1 MPKKYKKGAAIRQRR
16 GAKRLTDDALLER
29 ARKKRKRP
37 NAKVPGKRRGPR
49 KHEAAPEL
57 ARSPRVTAQGKPFT
71 RRQRSAAE
79 QGHEPADAPQ
89 GDVPVV
95 AIVGRPNVGK
105 SSLFNRLAGSRI
117 AIEDDRPGT
126 TRDRVSALV
135 QMKSAD
141 NVERVVQLFDTAGIG
156 IVDEIE
162 VLPHVEEQI
171 DNAMAAADV
180 VLFVLDARDGVI
192 ALDRQVADRLRRG
205 GCKVLLVAN
214 KLDDP
219 SLDDMANALY
229 ELGLG
234 DPVRVSARSARNIK
248 ALRHAICEL
257 LPPKNESE
265 TMEAPEL
272 LLAVVGRRNVGKSS
286 FVNVLADDERVIASE
301 LAGTTR
307 DSVDVRF
314 TYDGKSFVA
323 IDTAGVRK
331 KQSLQ
336 HSVEFFS
343 QSRAFRAVRRASV
356 VVLMLDALE
365 SVSQMDRKLVEVAL
379 HTHKPIIIA
388 VNKWDLTNDVDTDD
402 YVKYLRRTLGQ
413 IDFAPVV
420 FMSVKERENVFD
432 VVELA
437 RDLHRQSG
445 ERVGTGELNRVINAA
460 FERHHPQPRQNR
472 LGRIFYSTQVSV
484 FPPQIVVFVNEPEL
498 FPENWRTY
506 LRHRL
511 HDTTVFSDVPIKLK
525 FKARERVDLENK

>member
-1 MPKKYKKGAAIRQRR
+1 MPKKFKKGAALRQRR
-16 GAKRLTDDALLER
+16 RRNPNADWRRLET

-37 NAKVPGKRRGPR
+37 NAKVQGRR
-49 KHEAAPEL
+49 KAPKVKERP
-57 ARSPRVTAQGKPFT
+57 APAPSPRVTAQGKPFT

-79 QGHEPADAPQ
+79 LGQENAGQ
-89 GDVPVV
+89 RKGRVPVV

-135 QMKSAD
+135 QLRSATGE
-141 NVERVVQLFDTAGIG
+141 ERVVELFDTAGIG
-156 IVDEIE
+156 IVDEAE

-171 DNAMAAADV
+171 DNAMATADV

-192 ALDRQVADRLRRG
+192 ALDLKVADRLRRANR
-205 GCKVLLVAN
+205 KVVVVAN

-219 SLDDMANALY
+219 SLDDAANALY

-234 DPVRVSARSARNIK
+234 DPQRVSARSARNLK
-248 ALRHAICEL
+248 PLRHAICEL
-257 LPPKNESE
+257 LPPRSEAESLD
-265 TMEAPEL
+265 APEL

-314 TYDGKSFVA
+314 TFEGQTFVA

-331 KQSLQ
+331 KHSLQ

-365 SVSQMDRKLVEVAL
+365 PVSQMDRKLIDVAL
-379 HTHKPIIIA
+379 AGYKPTIIA
-388 VNKWDLTNDVDTDD
+388 VNKWDLTHGVDPDE
-402 YVKYLRRTLGQ
+402 YSKYLRRMLGQ
-413 IDFAPVV
+413 IDFAPIV
-420 FMSVKERENVFD
+420 FMSAKLKENVFS

-437 RDLHRQSG
+437 RELHRQSG
-445 ERVGTGELNRVINAA
+445 ERVGTGELNRVITAA
-460 FERHHPQPRQNR
+460 FERHHPQPRQSR

-484 FPPQIVVFVNEPEL
+484 FPPQIVVFVNDPEL
-498 FPENWRTY
+498 FPDNWRTY

-511 HDTTVFSDVPIKLK
+511 HETTVFQDVPVKLK
-525 FKARERVDLENK
+525 FKARERVELEE